1 MVFFFFLVAKCFA
14 CVLHVHLGCTFH
26 FLMLFQLLKRNLEA
40 ASMEFASGY
49 LKILKSTISNSS
61 AQTMVYL
68 YVLS

>member
-1 MVFFFFLVAKCFA
+1 
-14 CVLHVHLGCTFH
+14 LGCTFH